1 MNAKEGLKKGCR
13 KQNGDWKGA
22 RKAREGNA
30 KGQKTEPETE
40 MRRGR
45 DDQAERKERRKERKE
60 TCLGLRRSSSP
71 MACRRTGLH
80 GVDRSAI
87 HNTLT
92 VHND

>member
-45 DDQAERKERRKERKE
+45 DDQAERKEGSEERKKGDVPGAAE
-60 TCLGLRRSSSP
+60 VVFAS
-71 MACRRTGLH
+71 
-80 GVDRSAI
+80 GVS
-87 HNTLT
+87 
-92 VHND
+92 